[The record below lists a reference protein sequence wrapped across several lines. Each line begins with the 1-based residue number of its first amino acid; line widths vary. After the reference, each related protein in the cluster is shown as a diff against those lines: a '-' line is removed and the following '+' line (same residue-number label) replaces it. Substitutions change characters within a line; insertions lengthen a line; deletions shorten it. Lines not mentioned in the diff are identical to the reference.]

1 MSAKNRLAFTK
12 IYGTVIVYL
21 IFMRVIIISG
31 DQKIIQAM
39 KKIDSSNGL
48 QIIFYNKAKDPLDV
62 VINATEVKSGLV
74 VLDDDYLKPNSVKIL
89 KYLKKLDSNL
99 ATIFLTSD
107 TSIQLGREITK
118 IGTKYYAIKP
128 ITEID
133 LINLIKSIAQL
144 RAKVNLF
151 KTKQEK

>member
-1 MSAKNRLAFTK
+1 
-12 IYGTVIVYL
+12 
-21 IFMRVIIISG
+21 MRVIIISD

-107 TSIQLGREITK
+107 TSIQLGRDISK
-118 IGTKYYAIKP
+118 VGTKYYAIKP
-128 ITEID
+128 ISEND
-133 LINLIKSIAQL
+133 LIKLIKSIARL
-144 RAKVNLF
+144 RAKINLL
-151 KTKQEK
+151 KKKQE

>member
-1 MSAKNRLAFTK
+1 MEVRVLIISDDEFIIKAIKAAGADAGVQIK
-12 IYGTVIVYL
+12 IYNKTNDPIEIV
-21 IFMRVIIISG
+21 FDVME
-31 DQKIIQAM
+31 
-39 KKIDSSNGL
+39 KKPG
-48 QIIFYNKAKDPLDV
+48 V
-62 VINATEVKSGLV
+62 V
-74 VLDDDYLKPNSVKIL
+74 VLDDDYLKPNSMKIL
-89 KYLKKLDSNL
+89 KSVKKFDKNL

>member
-1 MSAKNRLAFTK
+1 MKVNVLIVSVDEFIVKAIKTAEPDIGLNIN
-12 IYGTVIVYL
+12 IY
-21 IFMRVIIISG
+21 
-31 DQKIIQAM
+31 
-39 KKIDSSNGL
+39 KKTNEPIEL
-48 QIIFYNKAKDPLDV
+48 VFDV
-62 VINATEVKSGLV
+62 VEKKPGVV
-74 VLDDDYLKPNSVKIL
+74 VLDDDYLKPNSIKIL
-89 KYLKKLDSNL
+89 KSIKKFDKNL

-107 TSIQLGREITK
+107 TSIRLGREVTIV
-118 IGTKYYAIKP
+118 GTKYYGIKP